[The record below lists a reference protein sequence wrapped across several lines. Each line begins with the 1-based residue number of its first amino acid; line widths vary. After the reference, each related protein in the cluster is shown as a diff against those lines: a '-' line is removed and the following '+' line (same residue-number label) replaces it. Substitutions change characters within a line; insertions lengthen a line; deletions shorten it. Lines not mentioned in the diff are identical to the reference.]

1 MRKMTM
7 SFILLYA
14 ILICAPARAGVL
26 MEVMIREA
34 QALTGRGGAKG
45 AILAVVE
52 DGEATYASGFGWA
65 DESMNVASSDRT
77 AFRIGSISKTFVA
90 VAALS
95 LAQQG
100 LIDMSE
106 DISVY
111 LEPDFPAFE
120 RPVTMRML
128 LTHSAGYEDMVTGI
142 AVPNVSD
149 TQPLSVSIRR
159 YRPAQSQTPG
169 IVSYSNY
176 GIALAA
182 YVVERVAG
190 CDFARFCRENIFL
203 PLGMTRTTFEHM
215 HDIAYVAKPY
225 LPDGREALEPF
236 INLYPEGS
244 AVSTASDMA
253 LYMRWL
259 LDPGDERVL
268 SAAYKAELL
277 ARQYAMAEG
286 LPGMGYTWNRK
297 EHNGST
303 YNDKKGETLNFFSRI
318 ALYPEKKAGVFVS
331 VNTHLPPDR
340 LDGAMRT
347 ATDVALGKPQYDR
360 GRATFDIAGVYADL
374 NSSASTMEKVIR
386 YLVPSKIVCVEGSME
401 AGYSIGGQTLTL
413 VGEDEYA
420 SALGVLKFIR
430 RDGRTLIVTQSATTY
445 SIIPRWQAR
454 GTQAAI
460 PALFL
465 LMTLLTLAC
474 AAAHRGRT
482 KRDALLIACLV
493 LKAALYVALCA
504 VILRGVISYRLLD
517 LTAPV
522 RFMGWGVSILS
533 LLAAIRLRS
542 SQGFLR
548 LAAVLW
554 TLSSLALTA
563 QMGWMRILA

>member
-215 HDIAYVAKPY
+215 HDIAYVAKPSCRMV
-225 LPDGREALEPF
+225 GRAGALHQP
-236 INLYPEGS
+236 
-244 AVSTASDMA
+244 
-253 LYMRWL
+253 
-259 LDPGDERVL
+259 
-268 SAAYKAELL
+268 
-277 ARQYAMAEG
+277 
-286 LPGMGYTWNRK
+286 LPGRVRRVHRFRYGLV
-297 EHNGST
+297 H
-303 YNDKKGETLNFFSRI
+303 
-318 ALYPEKKAGVFVS
+318 ALAARSGRRARAER
-331 VNTHLPPDR
+331 R
-340 LDGAMRT
+340 LQGGTPRT
-347 ATDVALGKPQYDR
+347 AIRDG
-360 GRATFDIAGVYADL
+360 GRPPRHGVY
-374 NSSASTMEKVIR
+374 
-386 YLVPSKIVCVEGSME
+386 VESE
-401 AGYSIGGQTLTL
+401 RA
-413 VGEDEYA
+413 
-420 SALGVLKFIR
+420 
-430 RDGRTLIVTQSATTY
+430 
-445 SIIPRWQAR
+445 
-454 GTQAAI
+454 
-460 PALFL
+460 
-465 LMTLLTLAC
+465 
-474 AAAHRGRT
+474 
-482 KRDALLIACLV
+482 
-493 LKAALYVALCA
+493 
-504 VILRGVISYRLLD
+504 
-517 LTAPV
+517 
-522 RFMGWGVSILS
+522 
-533 LLAAIRLRS
+533 
-542 SQGFLR
+542 
-548 LAAVLW
+548 
-554 TLSSLALTA
+554 
-563 QMGWMRILA
+563 